1 MYDHA
6 ELAAFLFYTAYL
18 AIQVIFDY
26 RCVRCFSVIP
36 GSRSACFS
44 MLLGCRVFSVTLGY
58 LVIFQC

>member
-6 ELAAFLFYTAYL
+6 ELAAFLFYAACL
-18 AIQVIFDY
+18 AIQVTFDY
-26 RCVRCFSVIP
+26 RCVRRFSVIL

-44 MLLGCRVFSVTLGY
+44 MLLGCRVFSMTLGY